1 MKKEKEQECTCKERE
16 SENAHN
22 KLNEDIYEAVFDSM
36 DHLDPPHVVF
46 VGIHLFTD
54 IALETCKD
62 KERAKEYVIGV
73 VEEAFRH
80 DEEEGYG
87 NESEA
92 AEAPNVVH

>member
-22 KLNEDIYEAVFDSM
+22 KLNEDILEAVFDSM
-36 DHLDPPHVVF
+36 DYLEPPHVVF

-62 KERAKEYVIGV
+62 KEQAKEYVMGI
-73 VEEAFRH
+73 VEEAFKR
-80 DEEEGYG
+80 DEEIAQL
-87 NESEA
+87 EA
-92 AEAPNVVH
+92 AEAPSVVH

>member
-1 MKKEKEQECTCKERE
+1 VKKEQEQKCTCNKAQ
-16 SENAHN
+16 SAHD
-22 KLNEDIYEAVFDSM
+22 KLNEDILEAVFDSM
-36 DHLDPPHVVF
+36 DDLEPPHVVF
-46 VGIHLFTD
+46 VGIHLFAD
-54 IALETCKD
+54 IALGTCKD
-62 KERAKEYVIGV
+62 KEQAKEYVMNI

>member
-62 KERAKEYVIGV
+62 KERAKEYILDI
-73 VEEAFRH
+73 VEEAFKR
-80 DEEEGYG
+80 DEEIAQL
-87 NESEA
+87 EA

>member
-62 KERAKEYVIGV
+62 KEQAKEYVMGI
-73 VEEAFRH
+73 VEEAFKR
-80 DEEEGYG
+80 DEEIAQL
-87 NESEA
+87 EA
-92 AEAPNVVH
+92 AEAPSVVH